1 MLGQMGSLWTMWVY
15 HILELPFF
23 PHLQHLTIPILS
35 LQIMKCW
42 PVKSHI
48 LTWIQVSVS
57 YVRLLQL
64 MSVNV
69 SGVFQLYAIYIC
81 RHQKI
86 MTCGEYTEMW
96 SNKPCAWTV
105 WLLVVTFVACF
116 SAVWTCLIHVAVI
129 CSKRLWSSNR
139 DTIKYD
145 SKSNIFLHNVSNIMI
160 VKGNYTRMHHLS
172 LVLYAMSLV
181 LYAMSHHVLYY

>member
-15 HILELPFF
+15 HIPELPFF
-23 PHLQHLTIPILS
+23 PHPQHLTIPILS

-64 MSVNV
+64 MSVNA
-69 SGVFQLYAIYIC
+69 SSVFQFYAIYIC
-81 RHQKI
+81 LCQKI

-96 SNKPCAWTV
+96 SYKPCAWTV

-116 SAVWTCLIHVAVI
+116 SAVWTCLIHIAVI
-129 CSKRLWSSNR
+129 CNRRLWSYNG
-139 DTIKYD
+139 DTIKYY
-145 SKSNIFLHNVSNIMI
+145 SKSYIFLHNMSNIVI
-160 VKGNYTRMHHLS
+160 VKGSYMRMHHLS
-172 LVLYAMSLV
+172 LVPYG
-181 LYAMSHHVLYY
+181 MSHHVLC